1 MVNNNLLELSNDE
14 GFKQLDKSIPIFM
27 DFWAPWSGKIVD
39 RLNEANAPELTT
51 IINIKSIPKLD
62 LNTQV
67 VGNLNGH
74 QVKYGTFNIIDDEE
88 IRQGVKEYSNWLTY
102 PSDLVGGLDILK
114 ELLTSGEFKTMI
126 PKKKMKRIVKWHKGS
141 LIGGIRE
148 LHKNDA

>member
-1 MVNNNLLELSNDE
+1 M
-14 GFKQLDKSIPIFM
+14 
-27 DFWAPWSGKIVD
+27 SGKIVD
-39 RLNEANAPELTT
+39 RLNGANAPELTT

-102 PSDLVGGLDILK
+102 PQLYINGDLVGGLDILK
-114 ELLTSGEFKTMI
+114 ELLTSGDS
-126 PKKKMKRIVKWHKGS
+126 KKKGLDKR
-141 LIGGIRE
+141 LQE
-148 LHKNDA
+148 LTNH